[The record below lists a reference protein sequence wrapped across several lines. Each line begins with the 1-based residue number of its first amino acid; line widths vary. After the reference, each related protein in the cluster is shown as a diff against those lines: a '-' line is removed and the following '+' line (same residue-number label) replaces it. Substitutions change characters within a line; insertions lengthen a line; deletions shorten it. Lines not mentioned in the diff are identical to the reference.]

1 MPRALFTIATTVIL
15 FSCQHERPEGIIINS
30 VTGNTQIDSLYISSE
45 VPAEESKYLAVVS
58 PGDKDIHI
66 NSSAEHPVAVRIST
80 KDGKKNYH
88 ILLMPGKE
96 LDIIIEKDST
106 LHTNNLSDSLLN
118 YITSST
124 PPFLNDNLNILMG
137 KNTPKDTVVKILDE
151 FRLKRDSIINIYTD
165 KITKE
170 ETGLIKLHN
179 SVRINNFLL
188 YYGLVF
194 NDIDPGDAIFDF
206 TERIDHNDPFFKEYH
221 NLALLKLMRGYL
233 ATKDSLE
240 SIESFLDYVN
250 NNTVNKELRDWYKA
264 CYVRELIEHSGPWR
278 KYQDKFS
285 VSVLKDIL
293 QKEKSNMFY
302 DDLREISEPYLLTR
316 NGEMAYD
323 FEAEQING
331 EKIKLSDF
339 KGSIVFIDV
348 WTTWCGPCKKQR
360 PEVMALAGKYKD
372 NPEVKVLM
380 ISVDNSK
387 KAWDDYI
394 RKQPGDFGTELYA
407 EGGFQ
412 GDFGYNYNIHYVPRY
427 MVIDK
432 DGTIINSHLEK
443 ASEAIDVI
451 EALVSENQT

>member
-1 MPRALFTIATTVIL
+1 MPKVLFIITLSLIL
-15 FSCQHERPEGIIINS
+15 FSCQRERPKGIVINS
-30 VTGNTQIDSLYISSE
+30 VTGNTQIDSIYISQ
-45 VPAEESKYLAVVS
+45 VPAEGDKYLAVLS
-58 PGDKDIHI
+58 PGDKHVNI
-66 NSSAEHPVAVRIST
+66 NSVVKHPVTARIYT
-80 KDGKKNYH
+80 KDDKKSYD
-88 ILLMPGKE
+88 ILLTPGKE
-96 LDIIIEKDST
+96 LDIIIENDST

-124 PPFLNDNLNILMG
+124 LPFLNENLNILMG
-137 KNTPKDTVVKILDE
+137 KDTPKDTVVKILDD
-151 FRLKRDSIINIYTD
+151 FRLKRDSVINVYAD
-165 KITKE
+165 KLTGE
-170 ETGLIKLHN
+170 ETGLIKLYN
-179 SVRINNFLL
+179 SVRVNNFLL

-206 TERIDHNDPFFKEYH
+206 TERIDHNAPFFKGYY

-233 ATKDSLE
+233 VTKDAPE
-240 SIESFLDYVN
+240 SIGSFLDYVN
-250 NNTVNKELRDWYKA
+250 ENTVNKELRDWYKV
-264 CYVRELIEHSGPWR
+264 CYVKELIEHSGPWR
-278 KYQDKFS
+278 KHLDKFS

-293 QKEKSNMFY
+293 QKEKSNRFY
-302 DDLREISEPYLLTR
+302 NDLREISEPYLLTR

-331 EKIKLSDF
+331 ESIKLSDF
-339 KGSIVFIDV
+339 SGSIVFIDV

-360 PEVMALAGKYKD
+360 PEVMAMAEKYKD

-407 EGGFQ
+407 EGGFK
-412 GDFGYNYNIHYVPRY
+412 GDFVYNYSIHYVPRY

-432 DGTIINSHLEK
+432 DGTIINSRVEE
-443 ASEAIDVI
+443 ASDAIDII
-451 EALVSENQT
+451 ETLMAENQT